1 MSEFIPD
8 GSQDQLMGTEGRDFK
23 TAKTE
28 DLFSALKVYNIY
40 LGEMGRQDI

>member
-1 MSEFIPD
+1 MSELIPD
-8 GSQDQLMGTEGRDFK
+8 GSQNQPMGTEGRDFE

-28 DLFSALKVYNIY
+28 VLFSAFKVYNIY